1 MAIKQRRTDSEVVQT
16 RALVTR
22 QKIITSALKMYASN
36 GYQKTTVD
44 EIAKTAGV
52 SVGVAYRYF
61 KNKKE
66 LLLASL
72 EYTFSRIEEIT
83 GTDPQDIINGNLS
96 DALAAFEK
104 LHTKYHALHEELEGL
119 RHTDEDVRKLY
130 EGFFHKAVKTIY
142 DGLPDEFRNSPGSL
156 TDLYIAIGMMEN
168 YCHMY
173 MHDSLSKEDL
183 KLMREKTLAVISE
196 KLMWRI

>member
-1 MAIKQRRTDSEVVQT
+1 MGIKQRRTDSEVVQA

-22 QKIITSALKMYASN
+22 QKILTSALKMYASK

-83 GTDPQDIINGNLS
+83 GTDPQDIVNGNLS
-96 DALAAFEK
+96 DALTAFEK
-104 LHTKYHALHEELEGL
+104 IHKKYYALHEELEGL
-119 RHTDEDVRKLY
+119 RHTDEDVMMLY
-130 EGFFHKAVKTIY
+130 EGFFHKAVKKIY
-142 DGLPDEFRNSPGSL
+142 DGLPDEFINRPGSL

-173 MHDSLSKEDL
+173 MHDSLSKEEL
-183 KLMREKTLAVISE
+183 KSMREKTLAVISE

>member
-1 MAIKQRRTDSEVVQT
+1 MVQG

-22 QKIITSALKMYASN
+22 QKILASALEMYTSK

-44 EIAKTAGV
+44 EIAKNAGV

-66 LLLASL
+66 LLLAAL
-72 EYTFSRIEEIT
+72 EYAFSSIETIT
-83 GTDPQDIINGNLS
+83 GTDPQDIFNGNISSSLFV
-96 DALAAFEK
+96 FEK
-104 LHTKYHALHEELEGL
+104 IHTKYYALHEELEGL

-130 EGFFHKAVKTIY
+130 EGFYNSAVKKIHEV
-142 DGLPDEFRNSPGSL
+142 LPDEIRNRPGSL
-156 TDLYIAIGMMEN
+156 VDLYVVVGAMEN

-173 MHDSLSKEDL
+173 MHGSLSDEEL
-183 KLMREKTLAVISE
+183 ALMREKTLSLASE
-196 KLMWRI
+196 LLFSKKG